1 MKKTLLILTLLFA
14 GMQMAEA
21 QIKWMSW
28 EEAIKLNRKHPKKIF
43 VDLYTSWCGWCKVM
57 DKKTFSDSSVIAYMN
72 ANYYAVKFDAESQTP
87 IEYNKFTFKYKPEY
101 KAHEL
106 AIKLLDGSMSY
117 PSFVVLNE
125 KEQRMAIIKGYQ
137 EKDVFIETIKT
148 LATTK

>member
-1 MKKTLLILTLLFA
+1 MKKILLILTLIFTGIQLT
-14 GMQMAEA
+14 EA

-28 EEAIKLNRKHPKKIF
+28 EEAIALNKKHPKKIF

-57 DKKTFSDSSVIAYMN
+57 DQKTFSDEAVVAYMN
-72 ANYYAVKFDAESQTP
+72 ANYYAVKFDAEQKAS
-87 IEYNKFTFKYKPEY
+87 IEYKKYTFKYKPEN

-106 AIKLLDGSMSY
+106 AISLLDGKMSY

-125 KEQRMAIIKGYQ
+125 KEERMSIIKGYQ
-137 EKDVFIETIKT
+137 EKDVFLETIKT